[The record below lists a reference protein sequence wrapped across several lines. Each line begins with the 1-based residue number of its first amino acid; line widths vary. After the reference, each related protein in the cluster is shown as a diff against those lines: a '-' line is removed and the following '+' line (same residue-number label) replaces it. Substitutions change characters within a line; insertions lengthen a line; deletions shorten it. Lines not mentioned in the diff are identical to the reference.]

1 MLLPLLLILLHG
13 TIAVDLPSA
22 AVAAATAAHV
32 PPAPP
37 APPAAAVADPPT
49 HFPAASVS
57 APSPGGYTTE

>member
-37 APPAAAVADPPT
+37 AAAVADPPT